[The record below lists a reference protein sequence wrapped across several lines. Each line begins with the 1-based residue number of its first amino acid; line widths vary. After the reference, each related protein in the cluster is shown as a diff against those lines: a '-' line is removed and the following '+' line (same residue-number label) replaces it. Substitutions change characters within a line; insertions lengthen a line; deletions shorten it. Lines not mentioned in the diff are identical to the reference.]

1 MASSNSTTPE
11 ATVDL
16 SQYVFYARTVKASPI
31 RNLVDA
37 IKDILTEVNIQV
49 DAGGIKIMAMDGTH
63 TILVHMRLFADR
75 FDFFHCSETCY
86 LGVDFVNLNKMVKQ
100 IKNDDSL
107 LLFMERSNKS
117 RLGIRI
123 MNGER
128 QMVTT
133 KYLNLMELDIKP
145 IEISPVTFPA
155 VITMPSVDFQDIVKD
170 LIQLG
175 DKVEIKCAENELS
188 FRLEGGEFGSQETI
202 CLMPKH
208 QKEIVQGYF
217 ILKPL
222 ALFTKCTAM
231 SSDIMI
237 YLKNDY
243 PIIIEYSV
251 AGLGEIKLALA
262 PSSRAESTAAATLSH
277 V

>member
-1 MASSNSTTPE
+1 MEDKSE
-11 ATVDL
+11 F
-16 SQYVFYARTVKASPI
+16 VFYARTVKASPF
-31 RNLVDA
+31 RTLVDA
-37 IKDILTEVNIQV
+37 VKDILTEVNLDI
-49 DAGGIKIMAMDGTH
+49 DTNGIKIMAMDGTH
-63 TILVHMRLFADR
+63 TILVHMRLYADR
-75 FDFFHCSETCY
+75 FDEFRCTQKCI

-100 IKNDDSL
+100 IKNEDSL
-107 LLFMERSNKS
+107 LLFMEKSNMS

-123 MNGER
+123 MNGEK

-145 IEISPVTFPA
+145 IEIPPVHFPS
-155 VITMPSVDFQDIVKD
+155 VITMPSLDFQNIVKD

-175 DKVEIKCAENELS
+175 DKVEIKSVDNELS

-202 CLMPKH
+202 CMMPTP

-217 ILKPL
+217 LLKPL
-222 ALFTKCTAM
+222 ALFTKCTGM
-231 SSDIMI
+231 STDIML
-237 YLKNDY
+237 YLKNNY

-262 PSSRAESTAAATLSH
+262 PSTRSETSGSSVSH
-277 V
+277 A